1 MSATASCRLETGE
14 RGGVSDRMPD
24 SGIRSLVILEVKGC
38 SLLAVEPVTQ
48 LVDLVESELGSII
61 EEDIVNGIGK

>member
-1 MSATASCRLETGE
+1 
-14 RGGVSDRMPD
+14 MPD
-24 SGIRSLVILEVKGC
+24 SGIRSLVILGVKGC

-61 EEDIVNGIGK
+61 EEDSVNGIGK